1 MEQMYYDF
9 CVQARAWQEEDPKAE
24 ISLAATGFSRGAVTA
39 ALFTRMVEE
48 RGAQADPATCRI
60 GSFP

>member
-1 MEQMYYDF
+1 MYYDF

-24 ISLAATGFSRGAVTA
+24 ISLAATGLSRGAVTA